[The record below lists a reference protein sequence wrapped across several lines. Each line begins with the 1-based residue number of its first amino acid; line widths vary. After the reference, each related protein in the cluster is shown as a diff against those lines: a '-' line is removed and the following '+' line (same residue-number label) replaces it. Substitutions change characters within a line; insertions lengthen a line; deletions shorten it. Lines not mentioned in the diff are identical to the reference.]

1 MLMAEGLSRNHSPG
15 AAGIAADAPFDR
27 EGLFRR
33 ALPFGAVGVLALA
46 SLGLPPGPT
55 SISEALVAIA
65 LLAAS
70 AAGLFLPW
78 DRIPAPLTVLV
89 PLAYTASVLMMVLA
103 TGTSTS
109 GIGIVV
115 MAPLIWTALYHRRWE
130 SAVVV
135 LAVVVVEVVTAITP
149 VVIPDAAIARR
160 VVFWV
165 MLAGLLSVAAH
176 NLRDGMRRQQVAR
189 EEVLRRTVAL
199 ERAAEELT
207 AILDPE
213 QVVKTATRLAAEL
226 VSPAG
231 TPGRRAQYCRI
242 DNDRVTLVAQYD
254 ETGKSVDESFALAD
268 HPNLLSVFLSRK
280 ALACEFDAETAG
292 PTVRGLVEDLG
303 VSHSVYV
310 PVVHGSEMDGILAIS
325 VRGGGIAP
333 ELFEQCKSL
342 GHLLDLSLANAKA
355 HRKLGEEATTDP
367 LTGLPNRRGF
377 DTYVGNRPGR
387 RPFVI
392 LALDVDGLKLTNDT
406 LGHDAG
412 DALLMRVA
420 ETVQRTMRRGDV
432 LARLGGDEFAAY
444 LFDADEADGRRFAD
458 RMLAALTST
467 QRPVSVSI
475 GIAAGGPDDDVYG
488 VHAAADAAMYQ
499 AKRSGGRRY
508 DVVSP
513 SA

>member
-1 MLMAEGLSRNHSPG
+1 MVEGLTGDRSPEVI
-15 AAGIAADAPFDR
+15 GITTNTPFDR
-27 EGLFRR
+27 DGLFRR

-46 SLGLPPGPT
+46 SLGLPPGPK
-55 SISEALVAIA
+55 SIAEAVVAVA

-70 AAGLFLPW
+70 AAAMFLPW
-78 DRIPAPLTVLV
+78 DRIPASLTVFV
-89 PLAYTASVLMMVLA
+89 PLAYTASVLLMVLA
-103 TGTSTS
+103 TGTATS

-115 MAPLIWTALYHRRWE
+115 LAPLIWTALYHRRWE
-130 SAVVV
+130 SAVMV
-135 LAVVVVEVVTAITP
+135 LAVVVVELVTSLTP
-149 VVIPDAAIARR
+149 TAVPDAALARR
-160 VVFWV
+160 VVFWA

-176 NLRDGMRRQQVAR
+176 NLRDGVRRQEEAR

-213 QVVKTATRLAAEL
+213 EVVQAATRLAAEL
-226 VSPAG
+226 ASPPG
-231 TPGRRAQYCRI
+231 VPGRRAQYCRI
-242 DNDRVTLVAQYD
+242 ENDRVTLVAQYD
-254 ETGKSVDESFALAD
+254 ETGSSVEESFALAD

-280 ALACEFDAETAG
+280 ALSCEIDAEAMG
-292 PTVRGLVEDLG
+292 PTVRGLIEDLG

-310 PVVHGSEMDGILAIS
+310 PVVHGSEMDGILGLSI
-325 VRGGGIAP
+325 RGREMPP

-377 DTYVGNRPGR
+377 DTYIGNRPGR

-392 LALDVDGLKLTNDT
+392 LALDVDGLKQTNDT

-412 DALLMRVA
+412 DALLLRVA

-444 LFDADEADGRRFAD
+444 LFDASESDGRRFAD
-458 RMLAALTST
+458 RMLEALMSN

-475 GIAAGGPDDDVYG
+475 GIAAGDPEDDVYG

-499 AKRSGGRRY
+499 AKRAGGRRY